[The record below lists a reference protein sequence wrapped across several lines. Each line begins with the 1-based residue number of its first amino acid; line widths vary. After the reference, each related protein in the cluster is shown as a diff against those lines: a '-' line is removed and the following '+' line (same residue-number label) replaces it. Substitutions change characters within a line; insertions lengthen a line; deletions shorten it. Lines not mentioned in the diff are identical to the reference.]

1 MTRLIYAALLV
12 LFLASMTF
20 AETPEAEAPKADAP
34 KAETPK
40 AEAPKAE
47 APTEETSDCDEILAQ
62 LEEAKSKYN
71 TDYRAKGKAFNNWR
85 KYNKELHSMSYE
97 ATDEPLADSAEKCEK
112 GDYLGKDFCKG
123 ALEEFNK
130 ISAKE
135 KPAKEELDAAEA
147 KSKES
152 KISYNILLR
161 QSYEMNCLVKK

>member
-12 LFLASMTF
+12 LFLAPMTF
-20 AETPEAEAPKADAP
+20 AETPD
-34 KAETPK
+34 AETPK
-40 AEAPKAE
+40 ADTTKAE
-47 APTEETSDCDEILAQ
+47 TPEADAPTEEAPDCEEILAQ
-62 LEEAKSKYN
+62 LKEAKAVHDV
-71 TDYRAKGKAFNNWR
+71 DYKAKGKAFNNWR
-85 KYNKELHSMSYE
+85 KYHKELHSMSYE

-135 KPAKEELDAAEA
+135 KPAKAELDAAAA

-152 KISYNILLR
+152 KTKYNILLR
-161 QSYEMNCLVKK
+161 EAYEMNCLVKK